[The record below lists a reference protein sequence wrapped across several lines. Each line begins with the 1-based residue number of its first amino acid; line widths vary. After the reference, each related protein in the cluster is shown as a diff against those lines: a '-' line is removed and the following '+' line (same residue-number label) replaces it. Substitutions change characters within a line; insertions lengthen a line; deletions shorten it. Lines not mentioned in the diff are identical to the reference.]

1 MTSLLLL
8 TIVCCIT
15 YTFEIV
21 FGLAGT
27 VLLLTVMTWA
37 YDAKTLV
44 IFSIM
49 PQLLV
54 AIVGLT
60 RSPRT
65 VRWPVL
71 VGMLGFAAL
80 GGLFGLYLFYQAPS
94 GVFQLAL
101 AAMIT
106 LSGLWLV
113 LAPGKLRLSKT
124 GGRLLDTLG
133 GASQAL
139 FGISGPVTM
148 TRMLATF
155 PDKTTVRNYALAFFL
170 ATNLFRAGG
179 YAVNGTFT
187 PAIFEMMLISAPFIA
202 ATLWFSNQLHFHVN
216 EKRFRQV
223 VAWVILLGGIT
234 LFFP

>member
-1 MTSLLLL
+1 MSLLLL
-8 TIVCCIT
+8 TVVAALT

-27 VLLLTVMTWA
+27 ILLLTVLTWA

-44 IFSIM
+44 IYSTL
-49 PQLLV
+49 PQILV
-54 AIVGLT
+54 AVIGLT

-65 VRWPVL
+65 VQLPVIA
-71 VGMLGFAAL
+71 GMLGFAAL
-80 GGLFGLYLFYQAPS
+80 GGLAGLYLFYRAPL
-94 GVFQLAL
+94 GLFQVLL

-113 LAPGKLRLSKT
+113 LAPGRVGFPK
-124 GGRLLDTLG
+124 GVGRSLDALG

-139 FGISGPVTM
+139 FGISGPITM

-170 ATNLFRAGG
+170 AMNLFRAAG
-179 YAVNGTFT
+179 YMLNGTFT
-187 PAIFEMMLISAPFIA
+187 PAIGEMMLVSGPFIA
-202 ATLWFSNQLHFHVN
+202 MALWHSNQLHFRVN

-223 VAWVILLGGIT
+223 VAWVILFGGVS
-234 LFFP
+234 LFFR